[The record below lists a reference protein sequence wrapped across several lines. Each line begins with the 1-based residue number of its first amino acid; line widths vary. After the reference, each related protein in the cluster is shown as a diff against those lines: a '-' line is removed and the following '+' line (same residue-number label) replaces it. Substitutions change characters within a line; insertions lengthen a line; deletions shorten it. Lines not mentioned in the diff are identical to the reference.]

1 MPILAQ
7 SVGNWQEKSQ
17 APVSNEPQV
26 LSDEP
31 QVLLSGIIFYQYCK
45 MPIFAQDLVQV
56 HYQVEIQL
64 HTRRYA
70 PICADGGEAVEEGG
84 INDVAHGVNF
94 KIASNGEGL
103 QEKECGREVKPI
115 FMLRVF

>member
-17 APVSNEPQV
+17 APVSDEPQV

-31 QVLLSGIIFYQYCK
+31 QVLLS
-45 MPIFAQDLVQV
+45 
-56 HYQVEIQL
+56 E
-64 HTRRYA
+64 A
-70 PICADGGEAVEEGG
+70 PICADDGEAVEEGG
-84 INDVAHGVNF
+84 INDDAHGVNF
-94 KIASNGEGL
+94 KIASNGEGQ

-115 FMLRVF
+115 SMLHTF